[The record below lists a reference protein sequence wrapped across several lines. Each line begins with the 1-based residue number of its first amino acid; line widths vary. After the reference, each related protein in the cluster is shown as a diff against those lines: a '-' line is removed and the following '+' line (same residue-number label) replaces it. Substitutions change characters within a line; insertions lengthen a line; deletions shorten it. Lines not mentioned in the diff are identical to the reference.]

1 MEDSKVNSTLAK
13 GFMLPFLSGSID
25 HGFSQGRVIDP
36 FTNGYINQNLS
47 YANYGLNA
55 SINLRK
61 AGSNK
66 NKVKGNKSGLQAN
79 TIELQQQKDNI
90 TIGIILAYLDVL
102 NNQE

>member
-55 SINLRK
+55 SINLWN
-61 AGSNK
+61 AGSIRN
-66 NKVKGNKSGLQAN
+66 NVKANNLDYQAS
-79 TIELQQQKDNI
+79 TMDLQQQKDNI

-102 NNQE
+102 N